1 MRSRE
6 SKSHGAEERSLYLL
20 YGRISV
26 SVCAE
31 NGLASSDVW
40 AVDLQLFLEGGP
52 IIKNS
57 SGLEM

>member
-1 MRSRE
+1 MRW
-6 SKSHGAEERSLYLL
+6 KWDL
-20 YGRISV
+20 
-26 SVCAE
+26 